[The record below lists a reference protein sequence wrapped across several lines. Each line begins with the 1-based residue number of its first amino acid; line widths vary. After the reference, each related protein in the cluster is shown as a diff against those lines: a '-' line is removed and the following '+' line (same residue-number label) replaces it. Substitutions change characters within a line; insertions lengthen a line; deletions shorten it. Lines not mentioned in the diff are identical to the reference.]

1 MRTPDRVQLAVETP
15 SAGFRLIRVA
25 GSLGVEAAARLVRL
39 ADMQLQVLGVVGV
52 ARHAVCHLLVDLAGV
67 GHFGPG
73 AVETL
78 RHVRHTAARAG
89 IGVHLT
95 GCAGRL
101 TLLPVRV
108 RQVLTEFSTFPSVE
122 EAVAELGSD
131 DAAADWGARVEK
143 VGPDRV

>member
-1 MRTPDRVQLAVETP
+1 MHTPDRVQLAVETP

-25 GSLGVEAAARLVRL
+25 GSLGVEGAARLVRL
-39 ADMQLQVLGVVGV
+39 TDMQLQVLGVVGV
-52 ARHAVCHLLVDLAGV
+52 ARHTVAHLLVDLAEV

-78 RHVRHTAARAG
+78 RHARHTGARAG

-108 RQVLTEFSTFPSVE
+108 RQVLAEFSTFPSVE
-122 EAVAELGSD
+122 AAVAELC
-131 DAAADWGARVEK
+131 ADVGAVEPGTRMEE
-143 VGPDRV
+143 VRPDRL

>member
-25 GSLGVEAAARLVRL
+25 GALGVEAAARLVRL

-52 ARHAVCHLLVDLAGV
+52 ARHAVGHLLVDLAGV

-95 GCAGRL
+95 GCGGRL

-122 EAVAELGSD
+122 EAVAELDGH
-131 DAAADWGARVEK
+131 AGIAELGTRVEK
-143 VGPDRV
+143 VRPDRV

>member
-25 GSLGVEAAARLVRL
+25 GALGVEAAARLVRL
-39 ADMQLQVLGVVGV
+39 ADLQLQVLGVVGV
-52 ARHAVCHLLVDLAGV
+52 ARHTVGHLLVDLAGV

-95 GCAGRL
+95 GCGGRL

-122 EAVAELGSD
+122 EAVAELDGH
-131 DAAADWGARVEK
+131 AGIAELGTRVEK
-143 VGPDRV
+143 VRPDRV

>member
-25 GSLGVEAAARLVRL
+25 GALGVEAAARLVRL

-52 ARHAVCHLLVDLAGV
+52 ARHAVGHLLVDLAGV

-95 GCAGRL
+95 GCGGRL

-122 EAVAELGSD
+122 EAVAELDGH
-131 DAAADWGARVEK
+131 ADIAELGTRVEK
-143 VGPDRV
+143 VRPDRV

>member
-1 MRTPDRVQLAVETP
+1 MRTDNRVQLAVETP

-25 GSLGVEAAARLVRL
+25 GALGVEAAARLVRL

-52 ARHAVCHLLVDLAGV
+52 ARHTVGHLLVDLAGV

-95 GCAGRL
+95 GCGGRL

-122 EAVAELGSD
+122 EAVAELGGNAG
-131 DAAADWGARVEK
+131 AAGPGTRVEK
-143 VGPDRV
+143 VRPDRV